1 MRMLFTTVALS
12 VALATPALA
21 QTADRAPEQ
30 LVKYQPRA
38 SDSNAYASVTPRPG
52 RSINRRNVY
61 GPHGYVGSDPDPR
74 VRDQLRRDPTQG
86 D

>member
-1 MRMLFTTVALS
+1 MLFTTVALS
-12 VALATPALA
+12 VALATPALS

-30 LVKYQPRA
+30 AQYR
-38 SDSNAYASVTPRPG
+38 SNDYGSYARVTPRPG
-52 RSINRRNVY
+52 INRRNNVY
-61 GPHGYVGSDPDPR
+61 GSHGYVGSDPDPR